1 MDLHDERKKKM
12 KASPA
17 ASGSRRFERMEESE
31 ALSERKMEGGEVHR

>member
-12 KASPA
+12 KTSPA

-31 ALSERKMEGGEVHR
+31 VSSDRKMEGGEVHQ